1 MEGEGLIDLGW
12 EDGVLLK
19 VLKRK
24 KKVKITANNEIEFTS
39 NYKASLQDAFYN
51 LTLKGD
57 VIQLTRLT
65 LKEYERMHAIQ
76 SKGLRR
82 ALPTNSFY
90 LTYLLVPDYLSSL
103 G

>member
-57 VIQLTRLT
+57 VI
-65 LKEYERMHAIQ
+65 
-76 SKGLRR
+76 
-82 ALPTNSFY
+82 
-90 LTYLLVPDYLSSL
+90 
-103 G
+103 